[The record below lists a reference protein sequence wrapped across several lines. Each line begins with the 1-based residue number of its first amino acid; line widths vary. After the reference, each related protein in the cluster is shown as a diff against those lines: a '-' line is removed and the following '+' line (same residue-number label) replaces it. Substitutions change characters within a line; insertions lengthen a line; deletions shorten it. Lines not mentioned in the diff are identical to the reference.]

1 MAEERSG
8 CANQWGCAVTDLG
21 KTFVAALAAR
31 DWDAMREVLDPAVD
45 LRAVTPGRV
54 WTAAV
59 ADTAIAQVFAVW
71 FPADEVTEVVEGP
84 EMVDVLGRERVDYRF
99 QVRNAKGNRYL
110 VEQRAYLDGEGD
122 RLARVELIC
131 GGFRRMPR

>member
-1 MAEERSG
+1 M
-8 CANQWGCAVTDLG
+8 TDFG
-21 KTFVAALAAR
+21 KAFVAALAAR
-31 DWDAMREVLDPAVD
+31 DWDTMREVLDPAVD

-54 WTAAV
+54 WTAAD
-59 ADTAIAQVFAVW
+59 ADTAIEGVFAVW
-71 FPADEVTEVVEGP
+71 FPADEVTEVVEGL
-84 EMVDVLGRERVDYRF
+84 EGGDALGRERVDYRF

-122 RLARVELIC
+122 RLTRVELIC